1 LPETSTTLAPDSAPG
16 IRAAIPISVM
26 VGTVPRAGEMP
37 TFVVTLQ
44 GLREVPGHLIAERVD
59 QHIGDFAFLYRWFVE
74 VGYVG

>member
-1 LPETSTTLAPDSAPG
+1 
-16 IRAAIPISVM
+16 M

-37 TFVVTLQ
+37 TFVVALQ

-59 QHIGDFAFLYRWFVE
+59 QHIGDFAFFYRWFVE